1 MPTDLDL
8 TVEAAKEF
16 ERAVV
21 AKSPSIAG
29 HVQTPRGQT
38 CDAAIDET
46 RGRRLRSV
54 DVAEREPRTADAD
67 LAGFARCRQLE
78 VRTQHAHLEARR
90 ISGRLGR
97 SVAVQKPL
105 RRPAA
110 QYFRERTGLGSFP
123 AE

>member
-21 AKSPSIAG
+21 AKPPSIAG
-29 HVQTPRGQT
+29 HVKTSRGQA

-46 RGRRLRSV
+46 RSRQLRSV

-67 LAGFARCRQLE
+67 LAGFARRRQLE
-78 VRTQHAHLEARR
+78 VWTQHQHLGARDRVTNRNARR
-90 ISGRLGR
+90 IG
-97 SVAVQKPL
+97 
-105 RRPAA
+105 
-110 QYFRERTGLGSFP
+110 
-123 AE
+123 